1 MRGIRIVRGAVIGAF
16 VLSLLSVP
24 GVALAQSGALKGKVV
39 DAQNK
44 AVKDAVVTMV
54 AKETNRKYETKTNS
68 NGEFRQIGLP
78 PGNYTV
84 TAQKDNL
91 SQALDIKVGLDTAEL
106 NFALSTPSAADAK
119 KEEARRAAIQKAFA
133 EGAELS
139 NAGKH
144 DEAIAK
150 FNEVLTQVPKC
161 AECYANIGATYVM
174 KKDLEQAE
182 AAYKKGIEINPDYI
196 ENYNGL
202 VSIYTTQ
209 KKYKEAQAISAE
221 AAKRGGGAE
230 GAAGG
235 GNAGALYNQAATM
248 WNAPDADA
256 AAVQAIL
263 QKAVQADPKHAEA
276 HFLLGNVLV
285 KLGSTTGDMAKF
297 GEAAVAYETY
307 LKLSPNGPNAA
318 KAKENFEQLKSFKK

>member
-1 MRGIRIVRGAVIGAF
+1 MTGYRIGRAAVIGAF
-16 VLSLLSVP
+16 LLSLLALPVP
-24 GVALAQSGALKGKVV
+24 AQAQSGALKGKVV

-44 AVKDAVVTMV
+44 PVRDALVTIQ

-78 PGNYTV
+78 PGNYAV
-84 TAQKDNL
+84 TAQKDNM
-91 SQALDIKVGLDTAEL
+91 SQALDVRVGMGTEEL
-106 NFALSTPSAADAK
+106 NFALSAASPADAK
-119 KEEARRAAIQKAFA
+119 KEEARRAAIQKLFA

-144 DEAIAK
+144 DEAIVK

-174 KKDLEQAE
+174 KQDLAAAE
-182 AAYKKGIEINPDYI
+182 DAYKKGIAINPDYI

-202 VSIYTTQ
+202 VTIYTTQ

-221 AAKRGGGAE
+221 AAKRGGGAA

-263 QKAVQADPKHAEA
+263 QSAIKADPKHAEA

-285 KLGSTTGDMAKF
+285 KLGSTSGDMAKF
-297 GEAAVAYETY
+297 GEAAAAYETY
-307 LKLSPNGPNAA
+307 LKLAPTGPNAA

>member
-1 MRGIRIVRGAVIGAF
+1 
-16 VLSLLSVP
+16 
-24 GVALAQSGALKGKVV
+24 
-39 DAQNK
+39 
-44 AVKDAVVTMV
+44 VTIQ

-78 PGNYTV
+78 PGNYNV

-91 SQALDIKVGLDTAEL
+91 SQVLDVRVGMDTAEV
-106 NFALSTPSAADAK
+106 NFALSAPSAADTK
-119 KEEARRAAIQKAFA
+119 KEEARRAAIQKLFTD
-133 EGAELS
+133 GAELS

-150 FNEVLTQVPKC
+150 FNEVLVQIPKC

-174 KKDLEQAE
+174 KQDLAQAE
-182 AAYKKGIEINPDYI
+182 EAYKKGIEANPDYI

-202 VSIYTTQ
+202 VTIYTTQ

-221 AAKRGGGAE
+221 AAKRGGGPA
-230 GAAGG
+230 GTGG

-256 AAVQAIL
+256 AQVQAIL
-263 QKAVQADPKHAEA
+263 LKTIQADPKHAEA

-285 KLGSTTGDMAKF
+285 KLGSTSGDMAKF
-297 GEAAVAYETY
+297 GEAAAMYETY
-307 LKLSPNGPNAA
+307 LKLSPTGPNAA

>member
-1 MRGIRIVRGAVIGAF
+1 MKGIRIGRAALIGAF
-16 VLSLLSVP
+16 VFSLIMVP
-24 GVALAQSGALKGKVV
+24 AQAQAQSGSLKGKVV

-44 AVKDAVVTMV
+44 PVRDAAVTIQ

-84 TAQKDNL
+84 TAEKDKM
-91 SQALDIKVGLDTAEL
+91 SQVLDVRVGMDTTEV
-106 NFALSTPSAADAK
+106 NFALTAPSAGDAK
-119 KEEARRAAIQKAFA
+119 KEEARRAAIQKLFA

-139 NAGKH
+139 NSGKH

-150 FNEVLTQVPKC
+150 FNEVLKQVPKC

-174 KKDLEQAE
+174 KQDLAQAE
-182 AAYKKGIEINPDYI
+182 AAYKQGIEANPDYI

-202 VSIYTTQ
+202 VTIYTTQ

-221 AAKRGGGAE
+221 AAKRGGGAA

-256 AAVQAIL
+256 AAVEAIL
-263 QKAVQADPKHAEA
+263 QSAIKADPKHAEA

-285 KLGSTTGDMAKF
+285 KLGSTSGDMAKF
-297 GEAAVAYETY
+297 GEAATAYETY

>member
-24 GVALAQSGALKGKVV
+24 GAALAQSGALKGKVV
-39 DAQNK
+39 VAQYK

-209 KKYKEAQAISAE
+209 KKYKEAQAVSAE

-235 GNAGALYNQAATM
+235 GNAGALYNQ
-248 WNAPDADA
+248 

-297 GEAAVAYETY
+297 GEAAAAYETY

>member
-1 MRGIRIVRGAVIGAF
+1 MTGIRIGRAALIGAF
-16 VLSLLSVP
+16 LLSLLALPVP
-24 GVALAQSGALKGKVV
+24 AQAQSGALKGKVV
-39 DAQNK
+39 DPANK
-44 AVKDAVVTMV
+44 PVRDALVTIQAKD
-54 AKETNRKYETKTNS
+54 TNRKYETKTNAS
-68 NGEFRQIGLP
+68 GEFRQIGLP
-78 PGNYTV
+78 PGNYAV
-84 TAQKDNL
+84 SVQKDNL
-91 SQALDIKVGLDTAEL
+91 SQALDVRVGMDTAEL
-106 NFALSTPSAADAK
+106 NFALAAPTAADAK
-119 KEEARRAAIQKAFA
+119 KEEARRAAIQKLFA

-150 FNEVLTQVPKC
+150 FNEVLVQVPKC
-161 AECYANIGATYVM
+161 AECYANIGATNVM
-174 KKDLEQAE
+174 KKDLDAAE

-202 VSIYTTQ
+202 VTIYTTQ

-221 AAKRGGGAE
+221 AAKRGGAA

-256 AAVQAIL
+256 AAVATILENAI
-263 QKAVQADPKHAEA
+263 KADPKHAEA

-285 KLGSTTGDMAKF
+285 KVGSTSGDMAKF
-297 GEAAVAYETY
+297 GEAAAAYETY
-307 LKLSPNGPNAA
+307 LKLTPNGPNAA